1 MIYFGVGVVYSCVM
15 LCHLLVIFVLLE
27 EQVIE
32 CGWVDGRRWS
42 LLAVRMSF
50 LYIISVYFAMTTMS
64 DIVSNWRRSNFDTL
78 RIL

>member
-32 CGWVDGRRWS
+32 CVWVYGRRWS

-50 LYIISVYFAMTTMS
+50 FQ
-64 DIVSNWRRSNFDTL
+64 
-78 RIL
+78 ILFQFILQ